1 MMKTLDS
8 FKKAV
13 KPKRKIS
20 KLLKF
25 RDEIFDLYNSGYRV
39 QQIQDFLA
47 TNGVKISKQ
56 RIWDFIAKKGEV
68 VVKTT
73 KVETKTEDGA
83 TVKTKTK
90 SKALDSFL
98 NRVDEE

>member
-1 MMKTLDS
+1 MKTLDS
-8 FKKAV
+8 FKKV
-13 KPKRKIS
+13 IKPKRKIS

-25 RDEIFDLYNSGYRV
+25 RDEIFDLYNSGYRI

-47 TNGVKISKQ
+47 TNSVKITKR

-68 VVKTT
+68 IVKTT
-73 KVETKTEDGA
+73 KVETKDGA